1 MELKSRQVQ
10 LLKSLSQS
18 IGGLSLTE
26 VLSEF
31 GVSRRTVYYDISHIN
46 EWLSAAGLGSI
57 SVEGQRLCAKEVQWG
72 KVERLT
78 GSGDRRFFSVE
89 ERQAMAFLR
98 IALSAEPVTIGA
110 LMEAFGVS
118 RNTVIAD
125 VRVIRD
131 ALEPLGLVLSSVAAS
146 GYEVLGDEIAIR
158 KHIWSRLQQL
168 ADSER
173 THDAKRFLQSALVK
187 VTNNDI
193 DYFAL
198 CRSLIKQYESDLKT
212 RRFLESNGLE
222 GMMVQV
228 SWLRGLAGNSVRMG
242 REEQVTLMG
251 TVSYRS
257 VQCSAEKLK
266 SVGITLPSEEILY
279 ITSLLLGI
287 KTADFARQ
295 SEEDAYVSGLAE
307 SLIGNFERV
316 ACLTFVN
323 KDFVKEQLSHHIRP
337 LFYRQ
342 KYGIPVHNP
351 LTEDIRKMYPM
362 SFEFCRRAALESGMG
377 DLPNGEL
384 AYLTIYLSSDLDSNM
399 LEEGDTSATR
409 VLIVGAANMS
419 TATLVRDQLSQA
431 CGISFD
437 CECADPEKLRRW
449 TLESYAIVLA
459 LVPLPP
465 EMRSD
470 NMVEV
475 TPFFSE
481 ENKRQIYGVLRRNRI
496 ISRYDSLIDGIL
508 GIVSENMPGG
518 GDVSWL
524 GSDRLHFELFKL
536 FDDGGRCLV
545 SPLTT
550 KVGDAHIRESR
561 VILEKGVTWQQ
572 AVLSCAAALQSDSA
586 GSRLVE
592 RMANLVNGPRFMYY
606 RMAPDVVIVRCPV
619 QGDKNARV
627 EAQIAFCDEGIVFPD
642 DISAKV
648 VVCIA
653 TINRYS
659 HWGTLFSIYQILS
672 DPKAV
677 AELEGEC
684 VRHCVCTKGKG

>member
-1 MELKSRQVQ
+1 M
-10 LLKSLSQS
+10 
-18 IGGLSLTE
+18 
-26 VLSEF
+26 SEF

-46 EWLSAAGLGSI
+46 EWLATADLGSVA
-57 SVEGQRLCAKEVQWG
+57 VEGQRLCAKGIQWN

-78 GSGDRRFFSVE
+78 GSSDRRFFTVE

-98 IALSAEPVTIGA
+98 IALSTEPVTINV
-110 LMEAFGVS
+110 LMEVFGIS

-125 VRVIRD
+125 VREIRD
-131 ALEPLGLVLSSVAAS
+131 ALEPLGLTLCSTVAS

-158 KHIWSRLQQL
+158 KHIWAKLQAL
-168 ADSER
+168 ANSER
-173 THDAKRFLQSALVK
+173 THDARRFLQTALVK
-187 VTNNDI
+187 MTRNDI

-212 RRFLESNGLE
+212 RCFLESDGLE
-222 GMMVQV
+222 GMMIQV
-228 SWLRGLAGNSVRMG
+228 SWLRGLAGNSVSMG

-266 SVGITLPSEEILY
+266 SFGITLPSEEILY

-287 KTADFARQ
+287 KTADFAHQ
-295 SEEDAYVSGLAE
+295 SEEDAYVSGLAD
-307 SLIGNFERV
+307 SLISNFERV

-323 KDFVKEQLSHHIRP
+323 KDFVREQLSHHIRP

-351 LTEDIRKMYPM
+351 LTEDVRKMYPM
-362 SFEFCRRAALESGMG
+362 SFEFCRRAALESGMT
-377 DLPNGEL
+377 DLSDDEL
-384 AYLTIYLSSDLDSNM
+384 AYLTIYLSSDLDSKM

-409 VLIVGAANMS
+409 VLIVGANNMS
-419 TATLVRDQLSQA
+419 TATLVRDQLFQA

-437 CECADPEKLRRW
+437 CEYADPEKLRRW

-459 LVPLPP
+459 LVPLPTG
-465 EMRSD
+465 MKSD

-481 ENKRQIYGVLRRNRI
+481 ESKRQIYGVLRKNRI

-508 GIVSENMPGG
+508 GIVSENMPG
-518 GDVSWL
+518 DDNSWL

-536 FDDGGRCLV
+536 FDDGSRCLV

-550 KVGDAHIRESR
+550 KIGDAHIRQGR
-561 VILEKGVTWQQ
+561 VFLERGATWQQ
-572 AVLSCAAALQSDSA
+572 AVLECAAALQDEST
-586 GSRLVE
+586 GSLLVE
-592 RMANLVNGPRFMYY
+592 RMANLVNGSRFMYY
-606 RMAPDVVIVRCPV
+606 RMAADVVIVRCPV

-627 EAQIAFCDEGIVFPD
+627 EAQIALCNEGVVFPD
-642 DISAKV
+642 GVPAKV
-648 VVCIA
+648 IICIA

-659 HWGTLFSIYQILS
+659 HWGTLFSIYQIFS
-672 DPKAV
+672 DQRA
-677 AELEGEC
+677 ANELEDEYRRHFEC
-684 VRHCVCTKGKG
+684 PEEVR

>member
-1 MELKSRQVQ
+1 MGLKSRQIQ
-10 LLKSLSQS
+10 LLRNLSHS
-18 IGGLSLTE
+18 VGGGLSLAD
-26 VLSEF
+26 VMSEF
-31 GVSRRTVYYDISHIN
+31 GVSRRTVYYDIAHIN
-46 EWLSAAGLGSI
+46 DWLFAAELGSV
-57 SVEGQRLCAKEVQWG
+57 SVEGQCLRARGIQWS

-78 GSGDRRFFSVE
+78 GSPDRKFLSVE
-89 ERQAMAFLR
+89 ERQAMALLH
-98 IALSAEPVTIGA
+98 IVLSADSVTISS

-125 VRVIRD
+125 IREIRD
-131 ALEPLGLVLSSVAAS
+131 ALEPIGLVLASTVAS

-158 KHIWSRLQQL
+158 KHVWSRLQML
-168 ADSER
+168 ANSER
-173 THDAKRFLQSALVK
+173 THDVRRFLQSALVK
-187 VTNNDI
+187 MTKNDI

-212 RRFLESNGLE
+212 RCFLESNGLE
-222 GMMVQV
+222 GMMIQV
-228 SWLRGLAGNSVRMG
+228 SWLRGLAGNSVNMG

-287 KTADFARQ
+287 KTADFAHQ

-342 KYGIPVHNP
+342 KYGITVHNP
-351 LTEDIRKMYPM
+351 LTEDVRKMYPM
-362 SFEFCRRAALESGMG
+362 SFEFCRRAALESGVG
-377 DLPNGEL
+377 DLSDDEL
-384 AYLTIYLSSDLDSNM
+384 AYLTIYLSSDLDSKM

-409 VLIVGAANMS
+409 VLIVGATNMS
-419 TATLVRDQLSQA
+419 TATLVKDQLFQA

-437 CECADPEKLRRW
+437 CEYADSEKLRRW

-481 ENKRQIYGVLRRNRI
+481 ESKQQIYGVLRRNRI

-508 GIVSENMPGG
+508 GIVSENMPG
-518 GDVSWL
+518 DDDAWL

-536 FDDGGRCLV
+536 FDDGSRCLV

-550 KVGDAHIRESR
+550 KSSDAHIRQGR
-561 VILEKGVTWQQ
+561 VFLERGVTWQR
-572 AVLSCAAALQSDSA
+572 AVLECAAVLQSESS
-586 GSRLVE
+586 GSLLVE
-592 RMANLVNGPRFMYY
+592 RMANLIKGPRFMYY

-627 EAQIAFCDEGIVFPD
+627 EAQIALSNEGVAFPD
-642 DISAKV
+642 RALAKV
-648 VVCIA
+648 IICIA

-659 HWGTLFSIYQILS
+659 HWGTLFSIYQIFS

-677 AELEGEC
+677 AELEDEC
-684 VRHCVCTKGKG
+684 ERHLECSERVK

>member
-1 MELKSRQVQ
+1 MDLKSRQVQ

-26 VLSEF
+26 IMSEF
-31 GVSRRTVYYDISHIN
+31 GVSRRTVYYDISQIN
-46 EWLSAAGLGSI
+46 EWLSIAGLGEI
-57 SVEGQRLCAKEVQWG
+57 FVEGQRLCARGIKWAR
-72 KVERLT
+72 VERLT
-78 GSGDRRFFSVE
+78 GSADRRLFSVE

-98 IALSAEPVTIGA
+98 VALSAEPITIGT
-110 LMEAFGVS
+110 LMDTFGVS

-125 VRVIRD
+125 VREIRESI
-131 ALEPLGLVLSSVAAS
+131 EPLGLVLSSTIAS
-146 GYEVLGDEIAIR
+146 GYEVIGDEIAIR
-158 KHIWSRLQQL
+158 KHIWSMLQEL

-173 THDAKRFLQSALVK
+173 THDAKRFLQSALVE
-187 VTNNDI
+187 VTKNDI

-212 RRFLESNGLE
+212 RCFLESNGLE

-228 SWLRGLAGNSVRMG
+228 SWLRGLAGNSVKMG

-287 KTADFARQ
+287 KTADFAHQ

-351 LTEDIRKMYPM
+351 LTEDVRKMYPM

-377 DLPNGEL
+377 GLSDDEL

-409 VLIVGAANMS
+409 ALVVGAANMS

-431 CGISFD
+431 CGINFD
-437 CECADPEKLRRW
+437 CEYADPEKLRRW
-449 TLESYAIVLA
+449 TLESYAIVLT
-459 LVPLPP
+459 LVPLPL

-475 TPFFSE
+475 TPFFSGE
-481 ENKRQIYGVLRRNRI
+481 SKRQIYGVLRRNRI

-508 GIVSENMPGG
+508 GIVSENMPE
-518 GDVSWL
+518 GDASWL
-524 GSDRLHFELFKL
+524 ASDRLHFELFKL

-550 KVGDAHIRESR
+550 KVGDAHIREDK
-561 VILEKGVTWQQ
+561 VYLNEGATWQQ
-572 AVLSCAAALQSDSA
+572 AVIKCAAALQSDSA
-586 GSRLVE
+586 GSLLVE
-592 RMANLVNGPRFMYY
+592 RMANLVSGSRFMYY
-606 RMAPDVVIVRCPV
+606 RMAPDVVVVRCPV

-627 EAQIAFCDEGIVFPD
+627 EAQIAVCDKGITFPD
-642 DISAKV
+642 GAPAKV
-648 VVCIA
+648 VICIA

-659 HWGTLFSIYQILS
+659 HWGTLFSIYQIFS
-672 DPKAV
+672 DQKAV
-677 AELEGEC
+677 AELEDEYGRCRE
-684 VRHCVCTKGKG
+684 RAERSE